1 MTGNS
6 RAELFYL
13 LRALIVGVAVVV
25 AAGLFGRALVDSF
38 RIHHQ
43 EKRITVTGSA
53 TKRIRSDSIVW
64 EASVRS
70 RDAGMTA
77 AYKKLASDMPVLM
90 QFIKAHGVPDTEV
103 TPSAASI
110 TEVHPRDQN
119 GVYQE
124 DQTVAYVAEQRVT
137 VISSDIP
144 KVEKISREVTELLDK
159 GIYVHSEAPLYI
171 YTNLAAL
178 KIQMLA
184 EASKDSR
191 VRAEQIA
198 TATGAKI
205 GPLRQARMG
214 VIQINP
220 PDSTET
226 SNEGNNDTSSL
237 EKDIITVV
245 GATFALE

>member
-25 AAGLFGRALVDSF
+25 AAGLVGRALVESF

-53 TKRIRSDSIVW
+53 TRRIRSDSIVW

-77 AYKKLASDMPVLM
+77 AYKKLATDMPVLM

-124 DQTVAYVAEQRVT
+124 DQIVAYVAEQRVT

-184 EASKDSR
+184 EASRDAR
-191 VRAEQIA
+191 LRAEQIA
-198 TATGAKI
+198 QNTGASLGGLLSSK
-205 GPLRQARMG
+205 MG
-214 VIQINP
+214 VMQINP
-220 PDSTET
+220 AFSTEV
-226 SNEGNNDTSSL
+226 SAEGNNDKTTL
-237 EKDIITVV
+237 DKDVLGVV
-245 GATFALE
+245 TASFAVR

>member
-184 EASKDSR
+184 EASRDAR
-191 VRAEQIA
+191 LRAEQIA
-198 TATGAKI
+198 QNTGATLGGLLSSK
-205 GPLRQARMG
+205 MG
-214 VIQINP
+214 VMQINP
-220 PDSTET
+220 AFSTDV
-226 SNEGNNDTSSL
+226 SAEGNNDKTTL
-237 EKDIITVV
+237 DKDVLGVV
-245 GATFALE
+245 TASFAVR